1 MYIDMYMGVRAGCGR
16 GAGGVRRAE
25 LKASELL
32 CTRSTRVLLLLR
44 LQRSTPLPHSTRSHS
59 QPPPPLFISLIAI
72 PTATSAI
79 AIAATR
85 HGHRYHLK
93 QLHMGNSIAHR
104 HVINSSQ
111 PSRVILAFVKDQDF
125 PTMVASCLRDSEKA
139 IKRKHTTEF
148 ENWVARICLKAG
160 GTQVRNQGKSIT
172 SKHNGYVQAEI
183 GGSKNNPA
191 KQVHAK
197 LWKLAK
203 HLVGT
208 G

>member
-1 MYIDMYMGVRAGCGR
+1 
-16 GAGGVRRAE
+16 
-25 LKASELL
+25 
-32 CTRSTRVLLLLR
+32 
-44 LQRSTPLPHSTRSHS
+44 
-59 QPPPPLFISLIAI
+59 
-72 PTATSAI
+72 
-79 AIAATR
+79 
-85 HGHRYHLK
+85 
-93 QLHMGNSIAHR
+93 
-104 HVINSSQ
+104 
-111 PSRVILAFVKDQDF
+111 
-125 PTMVASCLRDSEKA
+125 MVASCLRDSEKA

-172 SKHNGYVQAEI
+172 SKHNGYVQAET

-203 HLVGT
+203 PLVGT